1 MVSGLGL
8 KRQSA
13 AAVALMAA
21 MFSGA
26 MLFSPMMLTSK
37 SSNLTVFGMLPVQVQ
52 EQFQGVFWLAAAA
65 VAVVVV
71 TLTHAVAMR
80 LSFAREPQTPLPKA
94 RLREQ
99 QALLDPVTVPE
110 KGALLGFVLFVVG
123 AFTTSWHQVNPAWLA
138 AFILVALLLTGLVSK
153 KDFQQKID
161 WPMIFFLLS
170 LEGLSRSIS
179 YLGLDTA
186 LSAAVGDR
194 FDFVGGNLVLFIPV
208 ALAVTLV
215 LRLALTITSGMVVS
229 TVY

>member
-1 MVSGLGL
+1 
-8 KRQSA
+8 
-13 AAVALMAA
+13 
-21 MFSGA
+21 
-26 MLFSPMMLTSK
+26 MLF
-37 SSNLTVFGMLPVQVQ
+37 
-52 EQFQGVFWLAAAA
+52 
-65 VAVVVV
+65 
-71 TLTHAVAMR
+71 
-80 LSFAREPQTPLPKA
+80 
-94 RLREQ
+94 
-99 QALLDPVTVPE
+99 
-110 KGALLGFVLFVVG
+110 VLG
-123 AFTTSWHQVNPAWLA
+123 AFTISWHQINPAWLA

-215 LRLALTITSGMVVS
+215 LRLALPITAGMVVAAVVLMPVAATQNIHPGADVPDGHVQRHVVQALPELAVPAARLQRLRQYIADPGFRRYNHFMNAS
-229 TVY
+229 RIVAAYASVPYWQWLGLA

>member
-1 MVSGLGL
+1 
-8 KRQSA
+8 
-13 AAVALMAA
+13 MA
-21 MFSGA
+21 
-26 MLFSPMMLTSK
+26 
-37 SSNLTVFGMLPVQVQ
+37 
-52 EQFQGVFWLAAAA
+52 
-65 VAVVVV
+65 
-71 TLTHAVAMR
+71 
-80 LSFAREPQTPLPKA
+80 PQI
-94 RLREQ
+94 
-99 QALLDPVTVPE
+99 
-110 KGALLGFVLFVVG
+110 
-123 AFTTSWHQVNPAWLA
+123 NPAWLA

-215 LRLALTITSGMVVS
+215 LRLALPITRRHGGGGGGADAGGRGAEHPPLGAGPS
-229 TVY
+229 